1 MTQKAD
7 PMLIDRLKVS
17 SIADPMLIDR
27 LKVSSSSKRLQCSPS
42 AFQFLS
48 GVSQCTHLRYRPI
61 ATENL
66 PNQNLTS
73 GYIFVTH

>member
-1 MTQKAD
+1 MTQK
-7 PMLIDRLKVS
+7 
-17 SIADPMLIDR
+17 ADPMLIDR